1 VKELAASRSPGI
13 AVFAYGSNLCV
24 ERMRARVR
32 SARVLTVANLAGHAL
47 RFHKRG
53 RDGSAKADAW
63 LSGDPHDAV
72 WGVVY
77 ELAMADKAA
86 LDRIEGVDAGYLD
99 REVRLVTMSGD
110 AVVARLYKAQPSH
123 VDPTL
128 APFTWYRDF
137 VLHGAVHHRLPADY
151 LAGIREVEAVED
163 PDRERHGREAAVLST
178 AAVAEES
185 RD

>member
-1 VKELAASRSPGI
+1 MVEELAASWSPGI

-24 ERMRARVR
+24 ERIRARIR
-32 SARVLTVANLAGHAL
+32 SARVLTVARLEGHAL

-63 LSGDPHDAV
+63 SSGDPHDAV

-77 ELAMADKAA
+77 ELGRADKAA
-86 LDRIEGVDAGYLD
+86 LDRIEGVDHGYLD

-110 AVVARLYKAQPSH
+110 AVVAGVYEAQPSH

-128 APFTWYRDF
+128 VPFTWYRDF
-137 VLHGAVHHRLPADY
+137 VLHGAVQHGLPADY
-151 LAGIREVEAVED
+151 LAGIRAVEAIED

-178 AAVAEES
+178 AAVAG